1 MSLERISPTDPKVA
15 TALDE
20 LKALIAAKYPA
31 ASFDVFEGEDPEGVY
46 LRATVDIEDSSDALL
61 PALDKLHELE
71 VEQGLPI
78 YVVTDQPLERVIAQ
92 LKARTTEPRPTL
104 LHLPL

>member
-1 MSLERISPTDPKVA
+1 MHAERISPTDPEIV

-20 LKALIAAKYPA
+20 LKALIAAKYPE
-31 ASFDVFEGEDPEGVY
+31 ASFEVFEAEDPDGVY
-46 LRATVDIEDSSDALL
+46 LRATVDIEDSSDALV

-78 YVVTDQPLERVIAQ
+78 YVVTDQPLARVAAQ
-92 LKARTTEPRPTL
+92 LKARTTEQRPTL

>member
-1 MSLERISPTDPKVA
+1 MSPERIRATDPKVA

-20 LKALIAAKYPA
+20 LKDLIAARYPDA
-31 ASFDVFEGEDPEGVY
+31 TFDVFEGEDPDGVY

-78 YVVTDQPLERVIAQ
+78 YVVTDQPLERVAAQ
-92 LKARTTEPRPTL
+92 LKARAAEPRPTL
-104 LHLPL
+104 LHLPR

>member
-1 MSLERISPTDPKVA
+1 MSPERISPTDPKVA
-15 TALDE
+15 AALNE
-20 LKALIAAKYPA
+20 LKGLIAAKYPD

-46 LRATVDIEDSSDALL
+46 LRATVDIEDSSDALV

-78 YVVTDQPLERVIAQ
+78 YVVTDQPVERVAAG
-92 LKARTTEPRPTL
+92 LRARTTEPRPTL

>member
-1 MSLERISPTDPKVA
+1 MSPDRIELTDPRVT

-20 LKALIAAKYPA
+20 LKDLIVAEYPA
-31 ASFDVFEGEDPEGVY
+31 ASFDVFEGEDPDGVY
-46 LRATVDIEDSSDALL
+46 LRATVDIEDSSDALV
-61 PALDKLHELE
+61 PTLDKLHELE

-78 YVVTDQPLERVIAQ
+78 YVVTDQPLERVAAQ
-92 LKARTTEPRPTL
+92 LKARATEPRPTL